1 MKLQDMT
8 LGQLEER
15 KEVLEGK
22 IKELKWIDEEIDEIA
37 EDEQAIYR
45 QPLSIVE
52 KELRRVQKEIDHWY
66 DF

>member
-8 LGQLEER
+8 LEQLEER

-45 QPLSIVE
+45 QPLTIVE
-52 KELRRVQKEIDHWY
+52 KELKRVQKEIDHWY

>member
-8 LGQLEER
+8 LEQLEER

-45 QPLSIVE
+45 HPLTIVE
-52 KELRRVQKEIDHWY
+52 KELKRVNKEIDHWY

>member
-8 LGQLEER
+8 LEQLEER
-15 KEVLEGK
+15 KVLLESK
-22 IKELKWIDEEIDEIA
+22 VNDLKWIDDEIDEI
-37 EDEQAIYR
+37 ESDEQAIYR
-45 QPLSIVE
+45 HPLTVVE